1 MSNLNNELN
10 NLNDDFVKFNLN
22 KQNINL
28 ANSLNGQLSKLDL
41 DYNNHKEFVE
51 LKNNISN
58 NGSRNDINNRLND
71 INQINYMSNNN
82 NNLNN
87 NNLNNNNNYNN
98 TNIYNNNINNNHNNN
113 SNNNFNNKYNQDN
126 EDYKNTMN
134 EKMGQMRFENNFM
147 KNTLVP
153 VNMEHIYSGNIFHE
167 NPIPF
172 DMMNNQEMN
181 KEFNQS
187 NQFSQNNN
195 IHNMNIKK
203 SDKRVYYQPKS
214 KHFYKD
220 DVNNRLNNFSPLGR
234 TLYFPINGEVNN
246 EYNKQNNKIKL
257 NNLPQSSHNINY
269 NNSNNSNNSNNNN
282 NYNDINNVPKI
293 KYQDFMPVSSN

>member
-10 NLNDDFVKFNLN
+10 NLNNDFVKFNLN

-58 NGSRNDINNRLND
+58 DGSRNDINNRLND

-82 NNLNN
+82 NN
-87 NNLNNNNNYNN
+87 NLNNNNNFNN
-98 TNIYNNNINNNHNNN
+98 TNIYNNNNINNNPNNN
-113 SNNNFNNKYNQDN
+113 SNNKYNQDN

-172 DMMNNQEMN
+172 DMMNNQNIN

-187 NQFSQNNN
+187 NQFNQNNN

-246 EYNKQNNKIKL
+246 EYNKQNNKIEL
-257 NNLPQSSHNINY
+257 NNLPQSSHNIN
-269 NNSNNSNNSNNNN
+269 SNNNN
-282 NYNDINNVPKI
+282 DNNNINNVPKI